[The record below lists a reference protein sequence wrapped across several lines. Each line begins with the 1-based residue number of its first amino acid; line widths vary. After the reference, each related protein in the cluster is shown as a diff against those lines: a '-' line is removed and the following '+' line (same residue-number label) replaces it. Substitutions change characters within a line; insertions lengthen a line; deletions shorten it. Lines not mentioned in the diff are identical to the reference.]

1 MVLFFAPV
9 VLSQG
14 SAQIPTEKSK
24 VNAWFD
30 STIKPLKERAGTLD
44 PDVAKA
50 EAEPKIIKV
59 KKGGGDF
66 DTITKAIA
74 SVPIG
79 NSKRVII
86 SIAPGVY
93 NEKITIDRNKPYV
106 TLLGDPKN
114 MPNVTFDGTAKKY
127 GTVDSATIIALS
139 GYFVAAYINIVNS
152 APQPDGKMV
161 GAQAVAL
168 RVSGDRSAF
177 YGVNLYGFQD
187 TLCDDRGNHFFK
199 DCNIR
204 GTVDF
209 IFGSGKSLYL
219 VPFINLYHKNHV
231 YTPYFDSESGMQNS
245 EIYVEPDPGL
255 TVITAQARE
264 SESEDTGYSFVHG
277 KITGEAKGAFLGR
290 AWKSSPRV
298 VYAYSEMSKVVNP
311 AGWSHNSQPERAK
324 TVFYGEYK
332 CTGEGAS
339 PSGREPFAKQLT
351 EKEVQPFIS
360 LDFIGATKWL
370 LPPPKI

>member
-1 MVLFFAPV
+1 MVAKVPRVYATICMVLLFAPV

-14 SAQIPTEKSK
+14 STEIPAVKSK
-24 VNAWFD
+24 VNAWFA
-30 STIKPLKERAGTLD
+30 SIIKPLKERAGTLD
-44 PDVAKA
+44 PEVAKS
-50 EAEPKIIKV
+50 EAQPKIIKV
-59 KKGGGDF
+59 KKGGGGDF

-79 NSKRVII
+79 NNKRVII
-86 SIAPGVY
+86 FIAPGVY
-93 NEKITIDRNKPYV
+93 KEKITIDRNKPFI
-106 TLLGDPKN
+106 TLLGDPKS
-114 MPNVTFDGTAKKY
+114 MPTVTFDGTAKKY

-139 GYFVAAYINIVNS
+139 NYFVAAYLNIENS
-152 APQPDGKMV
+152 SPQPDGKRV

-168 RVSGDRSAF
+168 RVSGDRSAI
-177 YGVNLYGFQD
+177 YDCKLVGFQD

-199 DCNIR
+199 NCIIR

-219 VPFINLYHKNHV
+219 
-231 YTPYFDSESGMQNS
+231 DSEL
-245 EIYVEPDPGL
+245 YVEPDLGL

-264 SESEDTGYSFVHG
+264 SSSEDTGYSFVHG
-277 KITGEAKGAFLGR
+277 KISGSAKGAFLGR

-324 TVFYGEYK
+324 TVYYGEYK
-332 CTGEGAS
+332 CIGEGAS
-339 PSGREPFAKQLT
+339 PSKRASFAKQLT
-351 EKEVQPFIS
+351 EKEAKPFIS

>member
-1 MVLFFAPV
+1 MERNPYRIYATIFMVLFFAPV

-14 SAQIPTEKSK
+14 SAQIPAEKSK

-30 STIKPLKERAGTLD
+30 STIKPLKESAGTLD

-66 DTITKAIA
+66 DTITKAIE

-127 GTVDSATIIALS
+127 GTVDSATVIALS
-139 GYFVAAYINIVNS
+139 SYFVAAYINIVNS

-199 DCNIR
+199 DYNIR

-219 VPFINLYHKNHV
+219 
-231 YTPYFDSESGMQNS
+231 NS
-245 EIYVEPDPGL
+245 EIYVEADPKF

-277 KITGEAKGAFLGR
+277 KVTGDAKGAFLGR

-332 CTGEGAS
+332 CTGEGAG